1 MPLNK
6 KILLPKRSLAL
17 AILAFGGILPATAVK
32 AIPCAVCTIAVGAG
46 VGLARWLKIDD
57 RITGLWVGA
66 LIASLIAWTI
76 HYLDKKNIH
85 FKGRKILTVILW
97 YGLTI
102 VPFFFTGMIGNPLN
116 TFWGI
121 DKLLFGIILGTI
133 IFIGANLL
141 LNYLKKKNG
150 GKPYFH
156 LQKAIVPVSFLAI
169 ASLITYLIIR

>member
-1 MPLNK
+1 MLNK
-6 KILLPKRSLAL
+6 KILLPILAL
-17 AILAFGGILPATAVK
+17 GGILSATVAK
-32 AIPCAVCTIAVGAG
+32 AIPCAVCTIAVGAS

-76 HYLDKKNIH
+76 HYLDKKNIR

-102 VPFFFTGMIGNPLN
+102 VPFFFTGMIGHPLN
-116 TFWGI
+116 KVWGI
-121 DKLLFGIILGTI
+121 DRLFFGIVLGTI
-133 IFIGANLL
+133 IFIIANLL
-141 LNYLKKKNG
+141 LNYLKKKNN
-150 GKPYFH
+150 GKSYFH
-156 LQKAIVPVSFLAI
+156 LQKAIVPVGFLAI